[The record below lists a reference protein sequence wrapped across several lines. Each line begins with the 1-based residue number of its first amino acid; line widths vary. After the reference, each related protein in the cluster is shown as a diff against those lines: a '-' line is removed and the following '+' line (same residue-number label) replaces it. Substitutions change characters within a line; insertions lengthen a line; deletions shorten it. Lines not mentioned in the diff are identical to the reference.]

1 MQHSTRPP
9 QRFAAA
15 LAASALAFAA
25 AGCGRNST
33 PDGAGAKTI
42 KIGVSIPAADHG
54 WTGGVVYH
62 AGEAK
67 KAVEAANP
75 GVRVIVSTAATSA
88 EQVDRVENLLVQGI
102 DALVILPSEPAP
114 LSGVCERA
122 VKAGVKL
129 VVVDRNLANP
139 VQHLLI
145 AGDNPGFGR
154 AAAEAIAKELEGKGS
169 VVMMEGVQCDVNTDR
184 VEAFKETLAKFPE
197 IKILDSGSADWNTEK
212 GLKLMEN
219 FLQKHPLID
228 AVWTGDDDVSIG
240 ALKAIEESGRKDIRT
255 LVGGGGSKA
264 IIKRVLDGDPL
275 VKLTVT
281 YPPAM
286 IEAGV
291 AEALKLLLP
300 AAESADSDAGADA
313 TAQTITIP
321 AEIVDASNAQQFYAP
336 NSAY

>member
-1 MQHSTRPP
+1 MKKFFFIPAALT
-9 QRFAAA
+9 AAA
-15 LAASALAFAA
+15 AILFS
-25 AGCGRNST
+25 AGCGNNST
-33 PDGAGAKTI
+33 SDAGAAKLL

-62 AGEAK
+62 AGKVK
-67 KAVEAANP
+67 KEIEAANP
-75 GVRVIVSTAATSA
+75 NIRVIVSTAATSA

-114 LSGVCERA
+114 LSGICE
-122 VKAGVKL
+122 KAAKSGVKL

-139 VQHLLI
+139 VQDLLV

-154 AAAEAIAKELEGKGS
+154 VAAEAIAKELGGKGAL
-169 VVMMEGVQCDVNTDR
+169 VMMEGVQCDVNTQR

-212 GLKLMEN
+212 ALKLMEN
-219 FLQKHPLID
+219 FLQKHPSID
-228 AVWTGDDDVSIG
+228 AVWTGDDDVSTG
-240 ALKAIEESGRKDIRT
+240 ALKAIEESGRKDIKI

-264 IIKRVLDGDPL
+264 IIKRVMDGDPL

-291 AEALKLLLP
+291 NAAVKMLQSDAAEAD
-300 AAESADSDAGADA
+300 AADSAK
-313 TAQTITIP
+313 TVTIP
-321 AEIVDASNAQQFYAP
+321 AEVVDASNAEKFYTP
-336 NSAY
+336 DSAY